1 MTKQEFKALCDG
13 ILKRYG
19 FMKARGQYYLDLGSD
34 IIGSVHFQSSL
45 YGKAVY
51 INCGFSLKD
60 FNDGLSYPKYR
71 DTNMDWRISV
81 PGKEKL
87 SNKPDSY
94 AYQTEMIKYEYYSA
108 DELESSIESA
118 LEAWVIPA
126 IQNGLEYILA
136 HDEYYRVMVKVAKRF
151 QRLPDSNC
159 PSIAG
164 ETQT

>member
-1 MTKQEFKALCDG
+1 MTKKEFLAVCNG
-13 ILKRYG
+13 VFTNHG
-19 FMKARGQYYLDLGSD
+19 FVKKGTGYYLDLGSD
-34 IIGSVHFQSSL
+34 IIGSIHFQSSL

-60 FNDGLSYPKYR
+60 FNDGLPYPKYR

-126 IQNGLEYILA
+126 IQNGLKYILA